1 MKEYVF
7 KPSRVINGKRVK
19 SDYWYGRYTL
29 PPDPKVHQVPL
40 NTPDKEIARKR
51 LREVVLEAQREQE
64 GIIAPKAIR
73 DTSYAPME
81 TLVAE
86 YESDLKGRGLALT
99 HVRDTIR
106 RLQRMLREAAWKT
119 LADVRPDSFVK
130 WRARFKASAKTIKE
144 YQVSAVA
151 FLNWL
156 VRLDRLEVNPLAK
169 VDKIDTRGKQV
180 RESRAFTED
189 ELKRLF
195 AVAGRRLP
203 AYLMLL
209 YTGQRRDEVR
219 SLVWGDLHLRTPQ
232 PYVLIRQSTTK
243 DKDKRAVPL
252 HSKLAQIL
260 REMRPAGAS
269 DTALVF
275 HGRFPTYDSLMN
287 DFKRAGIEQKD
298 ALGRVVHFHAFRKT
312 WQTLGVRY
320 GINQRAAQE
329 VLGHSDP
336 SLTSKAY
343 TDVAALG
350 LHSEI
355 AKLPWIGGAEADSP
369 PDAPA
374 PVATSPLM
382 SVTVNQMQNAVP
394 SQPVDRSD
402 TCHSLSFYDIL
413 RRVAKM
419 VVGSGFEPSFK
430 YDQSSGGAISSE
442 SGGGGKSPVNAPQ
455 SAVLADLFRE
465 WDGLTWRDKESALLA
480 LDGGAVA

>member
-7 KPSRVINGKRVK
+7 KPSRIVNGKRVK
-19 SDYWYGRYTL
+19 ADYWYGRYSL
-29 PPDPKVHQVPL
+29 PPDPKIHQVAL

-51 LREVVLEAQREQE
+51 LREVVLEAQRELE
-64 GIIAPKAIR
+64 GIIAPRAIR

-81 TLVAE
+81 TLVSE

-99 HVRDTIR
+99 HVRDTVR

-130 WRARFKASAKTIKE
+130 WRAKFKASAKTLKE

-156 VRLDRLEVNPLAK
+156 VRLDRLQVNPLAK

-232 PYVLIRQSTTK
+232 PFVLIRQSTTK
-243 DKDKRAVPL
+243 DKDKRAIPL
-252 HSKLAQIL
+252 HGKLAKLL
-260 REMRPAGAS
+260 REMRPASAK
-269 DTALVF
+269 DTDSVF
-275 HGRFPTYDSLMN
+275 RGRFPTYDSLMN
-287 DFKRAGIEQKD
+287 DFKRANIEQKD

-312 WQTLGVRY
+312 WQTMGVRY

-336 SLTSKAY
+336 SLTAKAY

-355 AKLPWIGGAEADSP
+355 AKLPWIDGAETNSL

-374 PVATSPLM
+374 VVATSHSM
-382 SVTVNQMQNAVP
+382 SLHDSEMQNAGRGQTP
-394 SQPVDRSD
+394 SGDD
-402 TCHSLSFYDIL
+402 TCHSMSFYDML
-413 RRVAKM
+413 RKVAKM

-430 YDQSSGGAISSE
+430 YDQSNGGTSGRE
-442 SGGGGKSPVNAPQ
+442 SGGSAKSPYNAPKA
-455 SAVLADLFRE
+455 AVLADLFRE
-465 WDGLTWRDKESALLA
+465 WDGLTWSDKESALQA
-480 LDGGAVA
+480 LDGGVVA